1 MSTPTLELLVTQGTE
16 AGELVLACP
25 TVGHFT
31 CAVDKGG
38 LLAPGAT
45 AGVLHVLGVPHELRV
60 PAGVQGRVVNARPE
74 LVRAPVGHGSPLY
87 TLAPIGD
94 AASDPAFAGAAGTSS
109 DSGLVFRAPYS
120 GRFWHR
126 AAPGEPAFVEAG
138 AEVAAGDTLGLIEV
152 MKTFTHLHY
161 AADGDLPPRAKVV
174 RLIAGDG
181 EEVAQGDA
189 LLELEPVG

>member
-94 AASDPAFAGAAGTSS
+94 AASDPAFPGAAGTSS

-152 MKTFTHLHY
+152 MKTFSQVVYRDEGNLPAHAKFVRYLVD
-161 AADGDLPPRAKVV
+161 DGA
-174 RLIAGDG
+174 
-181 EEVAQGDA
+181 EVDEGQP
-189 LLELEPVG
+189 LLEVEAR